1 MDQEADSR
9 TLREALDAAV
19 GAFTA
24 ARSARMLL
32 DVPGRLGADVV
43 TRTRSIGGAR
53 RASTK
58 AQAAMEL
65 AAHKLDE
72 ARDRWAAL
80 ARGLAADLDMPPES
94 LVELVEGH
102 AYHISRQELLTILEL
117 WAASADTAA
126 APPGGPLR
134 ADVEQAVGALRRLAE
149 SESSTEAQE
158 GGPSSG

>member
-65 AAHKLDE
+65 AAHKLEE

-80 ARGLAADLDMPPES
+80 ARGLAADLDMPPET
-94 LVELVEGH
+94 LVELVEGR

-126 APPGGPLR
+126 APGGPLR
-134 ADVEQAVGALRRLAE
+134 PDVDQALGALRRLGKVGG
-149 SESSTEAQE
+149 SGGPQE
-158 GGPSSG
+158 GSPPSG